1 MKPNINIV
9 IEMNMLT
16 LNVLRLIV
24 QGPCVEVIGN
34 NKKLNNP
41 PIKSTQPNINFFIY

>member
-1 MKPNINIV
+1 
-9 IEMNMLT
+9 MNMNR
-16 LNVLRLIV
+16 LNVSTLMV